1 MTIMKRS
8 LLRTPR
14 QPNKSLTQTRRL
26 LMRLRNLDFSKRK
39 RRRLLRLRKSVSK
52 KNVSDK
58 SKKRLLRNRDKK
70 RSTTDKKR
78 KD

>member
-1 MTIMKRS
+1 M
-8 LLRTPR
+8 RTPR